1 MMVGHSSWKIL
12 ATVSAALLLCNCGP
26 GTGNQETGR
35 VAPSVTALAQISFVQ
50 VNSSSPTS
58 ASSVSAAYSSA
69 QTAGNL
75 NIIAIGWSDVASALT
90 SVADARGNVYK
101 LAVSQASASGMTHAI
116 YYATNIVA
124 ATAGTNVV
132 TVKFSRSVSYPD
144 LRILEYSGV
153 NTLDKTASA
162 AGSGSTA
169 DSGGAT
175 TTVANELLF
184 GANYTFG
191 TTSAAGSGY
200 TSRRITVDGDIVED
214 QVVSATGTYHAT
226 ASMSNKAWIMQLV
239 TFSSAGQ
246 SQPPAPTGLTA
257 TAVSSSQINLSWTAS
272 SGAASY
278 NVLRST
284 SSGGP
289 YTQIAGGVGTIS
301 YTDTTVTNGTTYFY
315 VVQAVSS
322 GGTSGNSNQASATP
336 TAPPLAPTGLT
347 ATAMSSSQINLTW
360 TASSGATSYNV
371 LRSTTTGGPYT
382 QIASG
387 VAATSFSDTGLAAS
401 TIYFYVVQ
409 AVNSA
414 GTRGNSN
421 EASATTPLGPP
432 LAPTNL
438 TATAGDAQVSL
449 SWTISDGATSY
460 NVLRSTSSGGPY
472 TQIAGGVSTT
482 SYTDTTVSNGT
493 TYFYVV
499 QAVSSGGT
507 SGNSNQA
514 ISTPTAPPLAPTG
527 LTATAMSSSQINLTW
542 TASSG
547 ATSYNVLRSTT
558 TGGPYT
564 QIASGVAA
572 TSFSDTGLSASTI
585 YFYVVQAVNS
595 AGTSGNSNE
604 ASATTPL
611 GPPLA
616 PTNLTATAGNAQVSL
631 SWTISD

>member
-175 TTVANELLF
+175 TTVSNELLF

-257 TAVSSSQINLSWTAS
+257 TAVSSSQLNLS
-272 SGAASY
+272 
-278 NVLRST
+278 
-284 SSGGP
+284 
-289 YTQIAGGVGTIS
+289 
-301 YTDTTVTNGTTYFY
+301 
-315 VVQAVSS
+315 
-322 GGTSGNSNQASATP
+322 
-336 TAPPLAPTGLT
+336 
-347 ATAMSSSQINLTW
+347 W

-438 TATAGDAQVSL
+438 TATAGNAQVSL

-572 TSFSDTGLSASTI
+572 T
-585 YFYVVQAVNS
+585 
-595 AGTSGNSNE
+595 
-604 ASATTPL
+604 
-611 GPPLA
+611 
-616 PTNLTATAGNAQVSL
+616 
-631 SWTISD
+631 